1 MSKLYIPAPDEESA
15 QRVFIESISISF
27 AVCGVLLLVFT
38 TQLLMFDQER
48 QARAKALEPPK
59 PIPQVKMVKTILKD
73 PEQYKNPSYKW
84 SFEELEAVF
93 LFGPKNLSEFG
104 CTSFIESPL
113 PNNELTEDQKLKLY
127 TLLASMIKQRQRWAP
142 TACILRAHSDGLLK
156 GRPNLEEAGELYW
169 ISLLNYEVIAEDLS
183 ADLERYRKTFKW
195 PKSNEFYDWLRDCG
209 MHQGLINWFDC
220 IASLRSISPREGFDL
235 MDMLEHHA
243 RKDPM
248 IRKESIALYT
258 NMLATVMEK
267 GYPNAWP
274 PLQSHIYPEYA
285 RDARVTA
292 ALQLCRMLNSP
303 NKDAVSYATSALSAG
318 VGYEAKPRTATQR
331 WRETCRLVFL
341 PSSESPHDVEMG
353 AAQDMS
359 TANKDMGADM
369 SPKAP
374 EHKQDLLAVW
384 SGKADELPDYTLA
397 WAIKQ
402 GYCEDGLKP
411 RWRCV
416 GALWTHESDVR
427 AVMRHYFIKTRY
439 IEWGGDHLDTPIIY
453 MARPEKTIPIKMH
466 NILDRPDPTPEQAT
480 PTPVPVP
487 APIPTPVPEQTTTPV
502 PKPTPT
508 PVPAPIPTPVP
519 EQTPTPVP
527 APTPTP

>member
-1 MSKLYIPAPDEESA
+1 MSKLYIPAPDEESE

-59 PIPQVKMVKTILKD
+59 PIPQVKMVKAILKD
-73 PEQYKNPSYKW
+73 AEQYKDPNYKW

-93 LFGPKNLSEFG
+93 LFGPKNLSELG
-104 CTSFIESPL
+104 CVALIENPTIVADAMTQ
-113 PNNELTEDQKLKLY
+113 EQREKLY
-127 TLLASMIKQRQRWAP
+127 TLLAGTIKQRHTWAP
-142 TACILRAHSDGLLK
+142 TRCILYNHGLGSLRGK
-156 GRPNLEEAGELYW
+156 PKLEEAGDLYW
-169 ISLLNYEVIAEDLS
+169 KALLNYDLIAEDLS
-183 ADLERYRKTFKW
+183 ADLEELRKTSRW
-195 PKSNEFYDWLRDCG
+195 PQSPAFYDWLRDCG
-209 MHQGLINWFDC
+209 MRHGLINWFDC
-220 IASLRSISPREGFDL
+220 IASLRAISPKEGSDF

-243 RKDPM
+243 RKNPM

-258 NMLATVMEK
+258 NMLATVMEM
-267 GYPNAWP
+267 GYPEAWP
-274 PLQSHIYPEYA
+274 PLKSHIYPEYA

-292 ALQLCRMLNSP
+292 ALQLCRMINSP

-341 PSSESPHDVEMG
+341 PSSKSPQDVEMG

-359 TANKDMGADM
+359 PTADKDMGADM
-369 SPKAP
+369 GVKAT
-374 EHKQDLLAVW
+374 HTQDLLAVW

-397 WAIKQ
+397 LAIKQ

-480 PTPVPVP
+480 PTPVPE
-487 APIPTPVPEQTTTPV
+487 PIPTPVPE
-502 PKPTPT
+502 
-508 PVPAPIPTPVP
+508 PIPTPVP
-519 EQTPTPVP
+519 EPTPSPIADPVPTPVP
-527 APTPTP
+527 EPIPTPVPDPIP